1 MGQQV
6 LPILKYT
13 QPILQEMINQVIA
26 TGAALNALANGTL
39 VVVTVSPE
47 PFLHPNA
54 HSRGGAFPHLPSRET
69 TPAAA
74 FIAYQATTTVPHSV
88 FIDALKTMS
97 RNIRRTA
104 VQVGQSRWDDLLYP
118 NYALPDTPISLI
130 YGTNLERLNQIARQY
145 DPRGVMK
152 LAGGFKLGN

>member
-6 LPILKYT
+6 IPILKYT
-13 QPILQEMINQVIA
+13 QPILQEMVNQVVA
-26 TGAALNALANGTL
+26 TGAALSNRVNDSL

-47 PFLHPNA
+47 PFLNPNA
-54 HSRGGAFPHLPSRET
+54 QSKGGAWPHLPSRQT

-74 FIAYQATTTVPHSV
+74 FIAYQASTSVPHSV

-97 RNIRRTA
+97 RNIQRVA
-104 VQVGQSRWDDLLYP
+104 VQEGQSRWDDLLYP
-118 NYALPDTPISLI
+118 NYALPDTPLSLL
-130 YGTNLERLNQIARQY
+130 YGSNLPRLNQIARRY

-152 LAGGFKLGN
+152 LAGGFKLG